1 MVIEKRLITPA
12 IAAMILQKNEGNRR
26 VRKDVVDRY
35 ANEMANGRWME
46 NTGETI
52 KIAKDGHLIDG
63 QHRLLALI
71 KAAVQLSMH
80 VCIDMDKE
88 VFHKIDQGAVRNG
101 GDVFQIAG
109 IKSFNILPSI
119 IQTHNNIKNGTLVSH
134 RTGVDDRLTHSLLLE
149 KYYQNPTYW
158 DHVTTRASTWYAA
171 FAKVLSPSV
180 IGGVYSV
187 ALEIN
192 EQQADLFMDQLCTGI
207 TSSVPVS
214 LCRKNLIQDRLSA
227 RRARPEVRIVWIVKA
242 WNAFRSGAEPKQ
254 IKFDA
259 TRESFPTME

>member
-12 IAAMILQKNEGNRR
+12 IAALMLQKNEGNRR
-26 VRKDVVDRY
+26 VRKDVVDKY
-35 ANEMANGRWME
+35 ANEMLNGRWME

-52 KIAKDGHLIDG
+52 KIAKDGTLVDG
-63 QHRLLALI
+63 QHRLLALMQSG
-71 KAAVQLSMH
+71 VQLNMH
-80 VCIDMDKE
+80 VCTDMDKE

-101 GDVFQIAG
+101 GDIFQIAG

-119 IQTHNNIKNGTLVSH
+119 IQMQNNIKKGTLVSH

-149 KYYQNPTYW
+149 KYYQDPTFW
-158 DHVTTRASTWYAA
+158 DHVTTRASTWYSA

-180 IGGVYSV
+180 IGGIYSV

-192 EQQADLFMDQLCTGI
+192 ELQADLFMDQLCTGV
-207 TSSVPVS
+207 TSSGPIL

-227 RRARPEVRIVWIVKA
+227 RRVRPEVRIVWIVKA
-242 WNAFRSGAEPKQ
+242 WNAFRSGSEPKQ